1 MKLSMYHLIYYKGE
15 KKMDRLDVLDR
26 LKEELNIP
34 FLEIKLAEKD
44 YTEDDYQ
51 QLKNELVQYFDDYV
65 RNVEN

>member
-1 MKLSMYHLIYYKGE
+1 
-15 KKMDRLDVLDR
+15 MDRLDVLDR

-51 QLKNELVQYFDDYV
+51 QLKNELVQYFDEYV

>member
-1 MKLSMYHLIYYKGE
+1 
-15 KKMDRLDVLDR
+15 MDRLDVLDR
-26 LKEELNIP
+26 LKEELKIP